1 MHLREVVRAGP
12 IIGTDDTTVTLAVN
26 ESSLPSDSADT
37 AADLNPKNVRAREV
51 IVDALAEHRGSITA
65 RMWTY
70 RSLTQPINV
79 FDFTVSRHRDGPE
92 LFLDGFTGSL
102 MADCY
107 SGYEAVRT
115 RSDGRIIRAACASH
129 ARRKAFEASNNDPV
143 RAAVLLAMFGELYDI
158 EDRARLMSAGERHGL
173 RQAEAKPVWERMRAY
188 LASDAVAGV
197 MPKESFGK
205 AITYIRNQFEH
216 LLVYLDDGLMPIDNN
231 ETEQLMKQV
240 ALGRKNSYDLLST
253 PRADVPYK
261 CPARAVGLNRIH
273 RQRAAPPAGFDG
285 RSNSYSGIGYP
296 RMKVRRAGLPRS
308 GCCGRNT
315 EFLTRIPSTAPAAHA
330 LCL

>member
-1 MHLREVVRAGP
+1 
-12 IIGTDDTTVTLAVN
+12 
-26 ESSLPSDSADT
+26 
-37 AADLNPKNVRAREV
+37 
-51 IVDALAEHRGSITA
+51 
-65 RMWTY
+65 
-70 RSLTQPINV
+70 
-79 FDFTVSRHRDGPE
+79 
-92 LFLDGFTGSL
+92 

-107 SGYEAVRT
+107 AGYGSVET
-115 RSDGRIIRAACASH
+115 KSDGTIIRAACVAH
-129 ARRKAFEASNNDPV
+129 ARRKVFEARDNSP
-143 RAAVLLAMFGELYDI
+143 AHAGVLLSMFRQLYDI
-158 EDRARLMSAGERHGL
+158 EDRAKSFSPDDRLAL
-173 RQAEAKPVWERMRAY
+173 RLAESRPIWERMRDY
-188 LASDAVAGV
+188 LASEALTNV
-197 MPKESFGK
+197 MPKELFGQ
-205 AITYIRNQFEH
+205 ALAYLRNQFEH
-216 LLVYLDDGLMPIDNN
+216 LIVYLDDGLMPIDNN

-261 CPARAVGLNRIH
+261 CPARAVGLNRIR
-273 RQRAAPPAGFDG
+273 RQRAAPPASFDG